1 MPELKALNT
10 SVKADLVVFDKDGTL
25 IDFHTLWGPR
35 VKRAIDAICASL
47 GWDQSLTNML
57 TTALGYDPQ
66 TAQVVSQG
74 PLATA
79 PISELEI
86 VVATIL
92 FQHQMSWEH
101 AKYLAYEHFG
111 PVMSALPQP
120 TEINP
125 LGDVHTAIARLKSSG
140 VQVAIATS
148 DDRAPTEAALRELNL
163 TQTVDLIL
171 CADDPGTPSKPDPQV
186 LHYISQQLVVGIDR
200 TVMVGDT
207 VSDLEMAR
215 QAGVALTVGITGGA
229 DKTVE
234 LESHA
239 DVLLSSVGGLVP
251 A

>member
-35 VKRAIDAICASL
+35 VERAIDAICASL

-101 AKYLAYEHFG
+101 AKYLASEHFG

-120 TEINP
+120 AEINP
-125 LGDVHTAIARLKSSG
+125 LGDVHTAITRLKSSG

-186 LHYISQQLVVGIDR
+186 LHYISQQLSVGVDR

-207 VSDLEMAR
+207 VSDLAMAR

-229 DKTVE
+229 DKTAE
-234 LESHA
+234 LESYA
-239 DVLLSSVGGLVP
+239 DVLLSSVDGLVP
-251 A
+251 T

>member
-1 MPELKALNT
+1 MPELKALNA
-10 SVKADLVVFDKDGTL
+10 SVNADLVVFDKDGTL

-35 VKRAIDAICASL
+35 VERAIDATCSSL
-47 GWDQSLTNML
+47 GWGQSLTNKL
-57 TTALGYDPQ
+57 NTALGYDPQ

-101 AKYLAYEHFG
+101 AKYLACEHFG

-125 LGDVHTAIARLKSSG
+125 LGDVRTAIARLKTSG
-140 VQVAIATS
+140 FQVAIATS
-148 DDRAPTEAALRELNL
+148 DDRAPTETTLRELNL
-163 TQTVDLIL
+163 IQFVDLVL
-171 CADDPGTPSKPDPQV
+171 CADDPDTPSKPDSSV
-186 LHYISQQLVVGIDR
+186 LHYISQQLVISIDR

-207 VSDLEMAR
+207 VSDLKMGR

-229 DKTVE
+229 DKMVE

-239 DVLLSSVGGLVP
+239 DVLLSSIDGLVP

>member
-1 MPELKALNT
+1 MSKLKALNK
-10 SVKADLVVFDKDGTL
+10 SVNADLVVFDKDGTL

-35 VKRAIDAICASL
+35 VERAIEAICSSL
-47 GWDQSLTNML
+47 GWGQSLNNKL

-101 AKYLAYEHFG
+101 AKYLACEHFG
-111 PVMSALPQP
+111 PVMSALPTP
-120 TEINP
+120 AEINP
-125 LGDVHTAIARLKSSG
+125 LGDVRTAIAQLKSSG
-140 VQVAIATS
+140 IQVAIATS

-163 TQTVDLIL
+163 TQTVDLLL
-171 CADDPGTPSKPDPQV
+171 CADDPGTPSKPDPSV
-186 LHYISQQLVVGIDR
+186 LHYISQQLIVSIDR

-207 VSDLEMAR
+207 VSDLLMAR

-234 LESHA
+234 LESPA
-239 DVLLSSVGGLVP
+239 DVLLSSVDDLVP

>member
-1 MPELKALNT
+1 MPKLKALDT
-10 SVKADLVVFDKDGTL
+10 SVNADLVVFDKDGTL

-35 VKRAIDAICASL
+35 VEHAIDATCASL
-47 GWDQSLTNML
+47 GWNQSLTNKL

-101 AKYLAYEHFG
+101 AKYLASEHFG

-171 CADDPGTPSKPDPQV
+171 CADDPGSPSKPDPQV
-186 LHYISQQLVVGIDR
+186 LHYISQQLVVGINR

>member
-1 MPELKALNT
+1 M
-10 SVKADLVVFDKDGTL
+10 
-25 IDFHTLWGPR
+25 
-35 VKRAIDAICASL
+35 
-47 GWDQSLTNML
+47 
-57 TTALGYDPQ
+57 
-66 TAQVVSQG
+66 SQG

-101 AKYLAYEHFG
+101 AKYLASEHFG

-186 LHYISQQLVVGIDR
+186 LHYISQQLVVGIER

>member
-101 AKYLAYEHFG
+101 AKYLASEHFG

-239 DVLLSSVGGLVP
+239 DVLLSSVGGLDP

>member
-101 AKYLAYEHFG
+101 AKYLASEHFG
-111 PVMSALPQP
+111 PVMSALPQAA
-120 TEINP
+120 EINP

-229 DKTVE
+229 DKTTE
-234 LESHA
+234 LEPYA
-239 DVLLSSVGGLVP
+239 DALLSSVSGLVP

>member
-10 SVKADLVVFDKDGTL
+10 SVNVDLVVFDKDGTL

-35 VKRAIDAICASL
+35 VERAINATCASL
-47 GWDQSLTNML
+47 GWNQSLTNKL

-171 CADDPGTPSKPDPQV
+171 CADDPDTPSKPDPQV
-186 LHYISQQLVVGIDR
+186 LHYITQQLVVGIER

-234 LESHA
+234 LESYA

>member
-1 MPELKALNT
+1 MPELKALNA
-10 SVKADLVVFDKDGTL
+10 SVNADLVVFDKDGTL

-35 VKRAIDAICASL
+35 VERAIDATCSSL
-47 GWDQSLTNML
+47 EWDQSLNNKL
-57 TTALGYDPQ
+57 TMALGYDPQ
-66 TAQVVSQG
+66 TARVVSQG

-101 AKYLAYEHFG
+101 AKYLAREHFG

-140 VQVAIATS
+140 VQIAIATS
-148 DDRAPTEAALRELNL
+148 DDREPTDTTLRELNL
-163 TQTVDLIL
+163 TQTVDLVL
-171 CADDPGTPSKPDPQV
+171 CADDPGTPSKPDPSV
-186 LHYISQQLVVGIDR
+186 LHYISQQLVISIDR

-229 DKTVE
+229 DKKAE
-234 LESHA
+234 LEPHA
-239 DVLLSSVGGLVP
+239 DVLLSSVVGLIP

>member
-35 VKRAIDAICASL
+35 VERAIDAICASL

-92 FQHQMSWEH
+92 FQHKMSWEH
-101 AKYLAYEHFG
+101 AKYLASEHFG

-120 TEINP
+120 TEIKP
-125 LGDVHTAIARLKSSG
+125 LGDVHTAITRLKSCG

-171 CADDPGTPSKPDPQV
+171 CADDPGTPSKPNPQV
-186 LHYISQQLVVGIDR
+186 LHHISQQLVVGIDR

-207 VSDLEMAR
+207 VSDLAMAR

-229 DKTVE
+229 DKTAE
-234 LESHA
+234 LESYA
-239 DVLLSSVGGLVP
+239 DVLLSSVDGLVP
-251 A
+251 T

>member
-35 VKRAIDAICASL
+35 VERAIDAICASL

-101 AKYLAYEHFG
+101 AKYLASEHFG
-111 PVMSALPQP
+111 PVMSDLPQP
-120 TEINP
+120 AEIKP
-125 LGDVHTAIARLKSSG
+125 LGDVHTAITRLKSCG

-171 CADDPGTPSKPDPQV
+171 CADDPGTPSTPNPQV
-186 LHYISQQLVVGIDR
+186 LHHISQQLVVGIDR

-207 VSDLEMAR
+207 VSDLAMAR
-215 QAGVALTVGITGGA
+215 QAGAALTVGITGGA
-229 DKTVE
+229 DKTAE
-234 LESHA
+234 LESYA
-239 DVLLSSVGGLVP
+239 DVLLSSVDGLVP
-251 A
+251 T

>member
-101 AKYLAYEHFG
+101 AKYLASEHFG

-120 TEINP
+120 TEIKP
-125 LGDVHTAIARLKSSG
+125 LGDVHTAITRLKSCG

-171 CADDPGTPSKPDPQV
+171 CADDPGTPSKPNPQV
-186 LHYISQQLVVGIDR
+186 LHHISQQLVVGIDR

-207 VSDLEMAR
+207 VSDLAMAR

-229 DKTVE
+229 DKTAE
-234 LESHA
+234 LESYA
-239 DVLLSSVGGLVP
+239 DVLLSSVDGLVP
-251 A
+251 T

>member
-1 MPELKALNT
+1 MPELKALNV
-10 SVKADLVVFDKDGTL
+10 SVNADLVVFDKDGTL

-35 VKRAIDAICASL
+35 VERAIDATCSSL
-47 GWDQSLTNML
+47 GWGQSLNNKL

-92 FQHQMSWEH
+92 FQHQISWER
-101 AKYLAYEHFG
+101 AKHLACEHFG

-125 LGDVHTAIARLKSSG
+125 LGEVRTAIARLKSSG

-163 TQTVDLIL
+163 TQTVDLVL
-171 CADDPGTPSKPDPQV
+171 CADDPSTPSKPDPSV
-186 LHYISQQLVVGIDR
+186 LHYISQQLVVSIDR

-207 VSDLEMAR
+207 VSDLKMGR

-234 LESHA
+234 IESHA
-239 DVLLSSVGGLVP
+239 DVLLASVDGLVP

>member
-101 AKYLAYEHFG
+101 AKYLASEHFG

-120 TEINP
+120 TEIKP

>member
-1 MPELKALNT
+1 
-10 SVKADLVVFDKDGTL
+10 
-25 IDFHTLWGPR
+25 
-35 VKRAIDAICASL
+35 
-47 GWDQSLTNML
+47 
-57 TTALGYDPQ
+57 
-66 TAQVVSQG
+66 
-74 PLATA
+74 
-79 PISELEI
+79 
-86 VVATIL
+86 
-92 FQHQMSWEH
+92 MSWEH
-101 AKYLAYEHFG
+101 AKYLASEHFG

-125 LGDVHTAIARLKSSG
+125 LGHVHTAIARLKSSG

-171 CADDPGTPSKPDPQV
+171 CADDPGTPSKPDPSV
-186 LHYISQQLVVGIDR
+186 LHYISQQLAVGIDR

-229 DKTVE
+229 DKTAE
-234 LESHA
+234 LESCA
-239 DVLLSSVGGLVP
+239 DALLSSVIGLVP

>member
-1 MPELKALNT
+1 M
-10 SVKADLVVFDKDGTL
+10 
-25 IDFHTLWGPR
+25 
-35 VKRAIDAICASL
+35 
-47 GWDQSLTNML
+47 
-57 TTALGYDPQ
+57 
-66 TAQVVSQG
+66 SQG

-171 CADDPGTPSKPDPQV
+171 CADDPDTPSKPDPQV
-186 LHYISQQLVVGIDR
+186 LHYITQQLVVGIER

-234 LESHA
+234 LESYA

>member
-10 SVKADLVVFDKDGTL
+10 SVNVDLVVFDKDGTL

-35 VKRAIDAICASL
+35 VERAIDATGSSL
-47 GWDQSLTNML
+47 GWNQSLTNRL

-125 LGDVHTAIARLKSSG
+125 LGDVYTAIARLKSSG